1 MSNKLPANSF
11 NRRQKNE
18 KKNVIDLKTKSFQVL
33 KAEKKVN
40 ILKTT
45 MKTHHD
51 MYWIVNVIVF
61 INNICC
67 VKINEKQG
75 SSFYN

>member
-1 MSNKLPANSF
+1 MSNKLL
-11 NRRQKNE
+11 RQTAVSINDKMM
-18 KKNVIDLKTKSFQVL
+18 TKSNRL
-33 KAEKKVN
+33 KNQKLSSFKGKKKVN

-67 VKINEKQG
+67 VEINEKQG
-75 SSFYN
+75 NFYN